1 MSRLVFQ
8 ATHSDGSGA
17 MSDLLAFAKVI
28 GLESATSGRYSV
40 LLLLQLF
47 GATKSGMLN
56 PAKVV
61 GQIRTL
67 EGTEIGYG
75 LKAATPFKRPPLQGL
90 WHQHYL
96 EDGVRSMAINIHK
109 GLRRF
114 GLPWVKQRIADAKAS
129 GEKRYFTVADVPQI
143 ADDAVASNWARL
155 KQHSALTGEWIV
167 FAKHEGNNY
176 YLSIAEHNG
185 DHLSLR
191 TQIDAI
197 CVKEF
202 PFLKDILDGN
212 AA

>member
-1 MSRLVFQ
+1 MSKLLFQ
-8 ATHSDGSGA
+8 ATYSDGSDA
-17 MSDLLAFAKVI
+17 MSDLLAFAKAI

-61 GQIRTL
+61 SQIRTL
-67 EGTEIGYG
+67 EGAEIGHG
-75 LKAATPFKRPPLQGL
+75 LKAATPFKHPPLQGL

-96 EDGVRSMAINIHK
+96 EGGVRSMAINIRK

-114 GLPWVKQRIADAKAS
+114 GLPWVQQRVADAKAS

-143 ADDAVASNWARL
+143 ANDAVASNWVRL

-167 FAKHEGNNY
+167 FAKYEGNNY
-176 YLSIAEHNG
+176 YLSIAEHKS

-191 TQIDAI
+191 AQIDAI

-202 PFLKDILDGN
+202 SFLKGILDGG
-212 AA
+212 AT